1 MLSND
6 FFPLELPIQ
15 NIRHNMVAG
24 PIIDGGAG
32 ETVGA
37 KRPLEVLYIG
47 LLPISPPGGIL

>member
-1 MLSND
+1 MFSNE